1 MVENEKN
8 IEGRGTPSEDE
19 VLLALRKK
27 GKRALILNFILQGI
41 TLLTAVSS
49 LILFFVDDTRG
60 LDITVNHIFQC
71 VCALAIFNI
80 PLIISKKFRCYI
92 PNFITVTVYVFTFAH
107 FVFGEIFRAYDNIF
121 LYDKILHTTGG
132 VIFAVLSFSVVW
144 LLNNSEGK
152 KVKLSPFFIVLFTF
166 CFTMTVEY
174 VWELIEF
181 GMDRLFGLNMQR
193 WQDSIIDGAQIV
205 VGGEAVDGTAHSVAY
220 GNGLKDS
227 MTDMI
232 VNIIGCLVVCVFAYI
247 GMKRKPDW
255 FENKVILTEKQFMRI
270 KMENRHEN
278 IVDRPAQDG
287 KAAGQDGQSG
297 SASSEKELGSRSES
311 AAAGAPAEEARRRKE
326 KRK

>member
-8 IEGRGTPSEDE
+8 FEGGGTPSEDE

-27 GKRALILNFILQGI
+27 GKRALVLNFVLQGI
-41 TLLTAVSS
+41 TLLTAISS

-71 VCALAIFNI
+71 VCALVIFNI
-80 PLIISKKFRCYI
+80 PMIISKKFRCYI
-92 PNFITVTVYVFTFAH
+92 PNFITVTVYVFAFAH

-193 WQDSIIDGAQIV
+193 WQDSIIEGSQIV
-205 VGGEAVDGTAHSVAY
+205 VGGEVVDGTAHDIPY

-232 VNIIGCLVVCVFAYI
+232 VNVIGCLVVCVFAYI

-270 KMENRHEN
+270 KMENRHED
-278 IVDRPAQDG
+278 IVEQPAQG
-287 KAAGQDGQSG
+287 GNAAEVQTQEENV
-297 SASSEKELGSRSES
+297 SSEGGNGSVRES
-311 AAAGAPAEEARRRKE
+311 YSVGAPGAESGTKE
-326 KRK
+326 EKKE